1 MRKMIL
7 MFISLVFTYIFIQ
20 LLILFFNDGYK
31 VEYEIIDKSNTFKVM
46 EAKNKKGKDNFYFE
60 IKIND
65 SIFPYQTFSKL
76 NGKKQIKEIKYYKD
90 DNYECILPVF
100 NKKTIIFDITCKTKG
115 NIVYYHNIV
124 NKPKSLQDFAFSLD
138 IYNEKQFIDT
148 STNITKKD
156 IYTILVDNLIKNH
169 YVSITNYQGI
179 ININKKNINEIN
191 IFSSDKYIRPL
202 STFIG
207 NYYITAD
214 YNENYEFT
222 KFYIANIK
230 NNTLKELKDYYNI
243 SFDSYIMGSLKN
255 KLYLFDLDNKVQ
267 YEIDLKN
274 MSISKIGN
282 IKKGIKI
289 FLNNTWSNIEASKVI
304 KNKPLFENNNRNIL
318 KDGTVIDTIG
328 DKNYG
333 FIYTYIKNNDKYLLY
348 KSNIQNKNIKNYLF
362 EIDNIDSVIYV
373 DDYIYF
379 KDGSSIYYYNEEIG
393 KRKIIESN
401 ELLFNNQ
408 ILYNV
413 TK

>member
-1 MRKMIL
+1 MRKMML
-7 MFISLVFTYIFIQ
+7 VFISLVFTYIFVQ
-20 LLILFFNDGYK
+20 LLILIFNNGYK
-31 VEYEIIDKSNTFKVM
+31 VEYEITDNNNTFQITEVQ
-46 EAKNKKGKDNFYFE
+46 NKKGKDNFYFE

-76 NGKKQIKEIKYYKD
+76 NGKKHIKEIKYYKD
-90 DNYECILPVF
+90 DNYECLLPVF
-100 NKKTIIFDITCKTKG
+100 NKKTILFDITCKTKD

-124 NKPKSLQDFAFSLD
+124 NKSKSLESFASSLD
-138 IYNEKQFIDT
+138 IYNEEQFIDT
-148 STNITKKD
+148 STNTIKKD
-156 IYTILVDNLIKNH
+156 IYNILTTNLIHNH
-169 YVSITNYQGI
+169 YISITNYQGI
-179 ININKKNINEIN
+179 ININTKNINEID
-191 IFSSDKYIRPL
+191 IFSSDKYLRPL
-202 STFIG
+202 STFMG
-207 NYYITAD
+207 DYYITAD
-214 YNENYEFT
+214 YNETYEFT
-222 KFYIANIK
+222 KFYIVNIK

-255 KLYLFDLDNKVQ
+255 KLYLFDLDNKIQ

-274 MSISKIGN
+274 MSISKVGN

-289 FLNNTWSNIEASKVI
+289 FLNNAWSNIEASETI
-304 KNKPLFENNNRNIL
+304 KNKPLFKNSNRNIL

-328 DKNYG
+328 DNKYG
-333 FIYTYIKNNDKYLLY
+333 FIYTYVKHNDKYLLY

-379 KDGSSIYYYNEEIG
+379 KDGNSIYYYNEEIG

-401 ELLFNNQ
+401 ELLFNDQ